1 MPVLR
6 TEDNSTPPQLGHP
19 VTLGQLDAIESQ
31 VDGCE
36 LPQLSNGLAGPMS
49 PKEAKHFYQ
58 EWRSPGRR
66 SSEGRKLVR
75 IKRADSDR
83 GMERIGR
90 CVCVCVCIHNIKCTV
105 ALKVTH

>member
-6 TEDNSTPPQLGHP
+6 TEDNSTPPLLGHP
-19 VTLGQLDAIESQ
+19 VTLAKLDSIESE
-31 VDGCE
+31 VDGYE

-58 EWRSPGRR
+58 EWRGRG
-66 SSEGRKLVR
+66 SGRQR
-75 IKRADSDR
+75 EMAAIKRTDSDR

-90 CVCVCVCIHNIKCTV
+90 CSCWEYYLLV
-105 ALKVTH
+105 